1 MNPSEAERDLFLSS
15 LGVRFLTRSRCPI
28 RGRN

>member
-15 LGVRFLTRSRCPI
+15 LGVRFFNKISMPYTRS
-28 RGRN
+28 